1 MQIERASNSVEYMPK
16 QSIDRS
22 KSIKELDK
30 VGLVPSILDSC
41 GG

>member
-1 MQIERASNSVEYMPK
+1 MPVERATTSVEYMPM
-16 QSIDRS
+16 QPIDRS

-30 VGLVPSILDSC
+30 VGFVRSILGSR